1 MHRNGSDSIKKSYK
15 NDIFLILFFL
25 VIGLG
30 AFAFMQLQGKNGA
43 EVRVSVNN
51 KEYGTYSLDKD
62 QTITIGEDT
71 WENILVIKD
80 GKANMTKADC
90 PDKIC
95 VNHAAISKKGETIVC
110 LPHKVVVEII
120 NEAGV
125 QKKEDQIDI
134 ISK

>member
-1 MHRNGSDSIKKSYK
+1 MHRSGLDSTKKSYK

-25 VIGLG
+25 IIGLG
-30 AFAFMQLQGKNGA
+30 AFAFMQLQGKSGA
-43 EVRVSVNN
+43 EVKVCVNN

-62 QTITIGEDT
+62 QTITIGEDN

-80 GKANMTKADC
+80 GKASMTKADC

-110 LPHKVVVEII
+110 LPHKVVVEVIDT
-120 NEAGV
+120 NATQDGN
-125 QKKEDQIDI
+125 QIDI

>member
-1 MHRNGSDSIKKSYK
+1 MHRSGSDSIKKSYK

-25 VIGLG
+25 IIGLG
-30 AFAFMQLQGKNGA
+30 AFTFMQFQGKSGA

-62 QTITIGEDT
+62 QTITIGEDD

-80 GKANMTKADC
+80 GRASMTKADC

-110 LPHKVVVEII
+110 LPHKVVVEVI
-120 NEAGV
+120 NEGKV
-125 QKKEDQIDI
+125 KKNEQIDI

>member
-1 MHRNGSDSIKKSYK
+1 MHRNGSDSTKKSYK
-15 NDIFLILFFL
+15 NDIILILFFL
-25 VIGLG
+25 IIGLG
-30 AFAFMQLQGKNGA
+30 TLVYIQFHGKSGA
-43 EVRVSVNN
+43 EVKVSVNN
-51 KEYGTYSLDKD
+51 KEYGVYSLDKD
-62 QTITIGEDT
+62 QTITIGEDD

-110 LPHKVVVEII
+110 LPHKVVVEVI
-120 NEAGV
+120 NQGKTQSV
-125 QKKEDQIDI
+125 DQIDI